1 MAKAAGRAGLGRWLC
16 GGGDKAA
23 QDTGSLWEPGTSHAK
38 GWGSSARC
46 ARSKSTQLDA
56 SQINYPAE
64 SLEADNKPCM
74 SAKAKEHSLLGLIAE
89 VSGVTECVF
98 AVQKVLALRAVA
110 WALVSFCHLGAAK
123 TFMALYHRPGLA
135 SLALRAPSIQEAEA
149 ADAEVCRQEKGYS
162 LDEAIHEAVVVR
174 DSLQLWL
181 QPRPRR
187 QVPDKGPRPEPHER
201 REGKGKGKAGKGK
214 ASGTCKWASAHWRTT
229 NSCTLANFVAPPGTG
244 ESSLLPWARDSASP
258 AALLLQLY

>member
-1 MAKAAGRAGLGRWLC
+1 MGA
-16 GGGDKAA
+16 
-23 QDTGSLWEPGTSHAK
+23 EPGTSHAK

-56 SQINYPAE
+56 SQICDLWKAFDSNYPAE

-149 ADAEVCRQEKGYS
+149 ADVEVCRQEKGYS

-174 DSLQLWL
+174 DSLQL
-181 QPRPRR
+181 
-187 QVPDKGPRPEPHER
+187 PDKGPRPE
-201 REGKGKGKAGKGK
+201 
-214 ASGTCKWASAHWRTT
+214 
-229 NSCTLANFVAPPGTG
+229 
-244 ESSLLPWARDSASP
+244 
-258 AALLLQLY
+258 